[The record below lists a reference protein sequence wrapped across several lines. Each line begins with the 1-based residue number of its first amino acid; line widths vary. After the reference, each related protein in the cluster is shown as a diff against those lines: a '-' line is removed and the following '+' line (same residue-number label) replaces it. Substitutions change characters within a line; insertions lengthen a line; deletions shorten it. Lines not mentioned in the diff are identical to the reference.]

1 MSKIVSTVLKPFQ
14 KVSGA
19 AGGQLP
25 PGHEFVQTG
34 TETRYRDVSGGG
46 PVGQYITAD
55 QYTQQLAALPEVQRT
70 RGGQSRNPRAL
81 FEAQYKA
88 QEQPVYEVLP
98 INRNQ
103 QAAPASPSVPP
114 PAGTG
119 TLASPSGG
127 PQPSQPTQPTTSA
140 TATVPGIQ
148 PASKTRPAA
157 PLSSGPVSGPGPAG
171 SVSRR
176 RRGTQGRSAFVKT
189 SPLGVPSNPQQIFK
203 QRLGG

>member
-14 KVSGA
+14 KITGA

-34 TETRYRDVSGGG
+34 TETRYRDVSSGG
-46 PVGQYITAD
+46 PAGYITAD
-55 QYTQQLAALPEVQRT
+55 QYTQQLAALPEIQRT
-70 RGGQSRNPRAL
+70 PGGQSRNPRAL

-157 PLSSGPVSGPGPAG
+157 PINTAAVSGPGPAG

-189 SPLGVPSNPQQIFK
+189 SSLGVPSDPPVFK